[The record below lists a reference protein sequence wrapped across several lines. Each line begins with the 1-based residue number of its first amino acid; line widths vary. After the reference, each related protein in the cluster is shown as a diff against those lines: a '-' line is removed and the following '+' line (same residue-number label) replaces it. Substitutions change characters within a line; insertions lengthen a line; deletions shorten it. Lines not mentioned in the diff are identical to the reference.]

1 MQLLIEK
8 IVPEAT
14 EQLINAV
21 NSSFEEDSP
30 EPENVYF
37 VPKAYFRN
45 IQYKFILPSDLRFPG
60 I

>member
-1 MQLLIEK
+1 
-8 IVPEAT
+8 VPEAT
-14 EQLINAV
+14 KQLINAV

-30 EPENVYF
+30 ESENVPF